1 MKFLRC
7 WQISKDS
14 RDLQPFSVYIFWPQN
29 PDVWN
34 LWQRAASYCLAKT
47 TFTFQFSILTLSNA
61 FLSINNRE
69 MKSESGFILA
79 MASQPFRVWNP
90 FPKWADSG
98 WFRFTGDLVCWW
110 VLRNWGRLRVRD
122 GEMERE
128 WKQKGHFNVIK
139 HALLIHW
146 ECNQ

>member
-79 MASQPFRVWNP
+79 MASRSQSLTPVYFEQR
-90 FPKWADSG
+90 
-98 WFRFTGDLVCWW
+98 
-110 VLRNWGRLRVRD
+110 
-122 GEMERE
+122 
-128 WKQKGHFNVIK
+128 
-139 HALLIHW
+139 
-146 ECNQ
+146 